1 MNGRERVLAAL
12 DHSGASYP
20 LDLCGTTVTG
30 IATGILAKVL
40 EARGLPPKTLVADTV
55 QGISSPPPEA
65 LLALG
70 SDTLRVGMDR
80 IRTSP
85 RPREDG
91 SLETWDGFGVLWRRA
106 PGQLYFSQA
115 SAPLSEGRLSDA
127 LRAYRFPE
135 PDLEPMRAA
144 VEQGRLDSA
153 KFGLF
158 PILDRDCAG
167 LLEMSARLRGTERLY
182 LDMYDDP
189 EGVEELAERLL
200 EYKLS
205 YWKAQ
210 VSLWGGGAVGIAE
223 ADDYGSE
230 LSLLV
235 APQTLRRTYIGRYAR
250 LFSAIRS
257 RLPEAR
263 VVFHCCGA
271 IRDIIGD
278 LIEAGIDALNPV
290 QYLAS
295 GMEPAALKR
304 DFGKQLSFWGGA
316 VDTKRVLPHGSP
328 AEVRAELLR
337 NSEAL
342 GPNGGWVVS
351 AVHNIQ
357 EDVPLENALA
367 FLDAAAELKE
377 KGGGM

>member
-1 MNGRERVLAAL
+1 
-12 DHSGASYP
+12 
-20 LDLCGTTVTG
+20 LCGTTVTG

-40 EARGLPPKTLVADTV
+40 GAKGLPTETRVADTV
-55 QGISSPPPEA
+55 QGISAPPPEL

-80 IRTSP
+80 IRGGLKTGD
-85 RPREDG
+85 DG
-91 SLETWDGFGVLWRRA
+91 SLETVDSFGVLWRRA
-106 PGQLYFSQA
+106 QGQLYYSQA
-115 SAPLSEGRLSDA
+115 SAPLFEGRLSDA
-127 LRAYRFPE
+127 LEAYRFPE
-135 PDLEPMRAA
+135 PELGPMRAA
-144 VEQGRLDSA
+144 VERGRLDSDRL
-153 KFGLF
+153 GLF

-200 EYKLS
+200 EYKLA
-205 YWKAQ
+205 YWQAQ
-210 VSLWGGGAVGIAE
+210 VSFWGAATAGIAE

-230 LSLLV
+230 ISLLISPHMV
-235 APQTLRRTYIGRYAR
+235 RRTYIGRYAR

-257 RLPEAR
+257 RLPDAR
-263 VVFHCCGA
+263 IVFHCCGA
-271 IRDIIGD
+271 IREIIGD
-278 LIEAGIDALNPV
+278 LIEAGVDALNPV
-290 QYLAS
+290 QYAAA

-304 DFGKQLSFWGGA
+304 DFGDRLSFWGGA
-316 VDTKRVLPHGSP
+316 VDTKRVLPLGSP

-337 NSEAL
+337 NAAAL
-342 GPNGGWVVS
+342 GPGGGWVIS

-367 FLDAAAELKE
+367 FLDAVAELKA
-377 KGGGM
+377 KGEGR